1 MGEMDDG
8 AIEAVRDRRAVRTP
22 CRVLG
27 PEHEVIDE
35 QLRAS
40 SEETGKGCWTLVGFE
55 AVLLVDAHPGQFLP
69 PTRQFVAPPRQRLLG
84 LQQLQ
89 PGCKPLFT
97 CSGLVSGHG
106 FSPFCTL

>member
-40 SEETGKGCWTLVGFE
+40 SEETGKGRWTLVGLE
-55 AVLLVDAHPGQFLP
+55 AVLLVDPHPGQSLSP
-69 PTRQFVAPPRQRLLG
+69 PRQFVAPPRERLLG
-84 LQQLQ
+84 LEQLQ
-89 PGCKPLFT
+89 PGRKPLFT
-97 CSGLVSGHG
+97 CSGRVIGHG
-106 FSPFCTL
+106 FSPSCA